1 MLLKGIHPNPKPATC
16 QSIQDCGSAF
26 REMGRYI
33 LLRSFTPTECWWD
46 SIRTPQL
53 RRLCSLGLLLC
64 LDGILDN
71 RRQVYVLLCTSFKR
85 VEYIRGD
92 DSLLTP
98 AWVDSLPLGTL
109 EELDFTMDATPLP
122 RFSKLLEHCTSL
134 ERCRI
139 LLSPRDSALILQFSL
154 RTLASSTSAY
164 IGPDNG
170 HAFFIEGGIIE
181 LT

>member
-1 MLLKGIHPNPKPATC
+1 MLPKGIHPNPKPATC

-26 REMGRYI
+26 RKMGRYI

-98 AWVDSLPLGTL
+98 AWVDSLPLGL
-109 EELDFTMDATPLP
+109 LKNLISQWMLLP
-122 RFSKLLEHCTSL
+122 YHGFQNSWSTARLLKGAESYFRPETQ
-134 ERCRI
+134 
-139 LLSPRDSALILQFSL
+139 P
-154 RTLASSTSAY
+154 
-164 IGPDNG
+164 
-170 HAFFIEGGIIE
+170 
-181 LT
+181 